1 MSRRDICC
9 PEERRKEMSKKMFKF
24 QDNKFYRANRA
35 AAKKVLGRGEDED
48 KRASEGK

>member
-1 MSRRDICC
+1 
-9 PEERRKEMSKKMFKF
+9 MSKKMFKF

-35 AAKKVLGRGEDED
+35 AKKFWRGDEDED